1 MWKIL
6 KAQLNYNKLVLIGC
20 FLFSLAVI
28 VPFTIQDWQD
38 IDKSYPALR
47 AVFFAMTMIVFFSSF
62 VRNVKEKRDRFF
74 NKLPVNVWQL
84 GLTRLTFILLF
95 WICLMVFV
103 GIAFIIRPSI
113 FDGKILLDLL
123 SQTGFIFSLIGIVFI
138 LKDIPYVFI
147 FKKLKLVIGVL
158 NFIVILG
165 CYLLF
170 MLFIVTKNAME
181 ISPSLIP
188 LKDGFNQF
196 ITSIA
201 GSVIFMLLGM
211 AVCFLSLNVFSWR
224 KTFIE

>member
-20 FLFSLAVI
+20 GFFSLAVI
-28 VPFTIQDWQD
+28 VPFIVQDWQD

-47 AVFFAMTMIVFFSSF
+47 AALFAMTVIVFFSSF
-62 VRNVKEKRDRFF
+62 VRNVKEKRDHFF
-74 NKLPVNVWQL
+74 NKLPINVLQL
-84 GLTRLTFILLF
+84 GLIRLFFILLF
-95 WICLMVFV
+95 WFCLMVFV

-113 FDGKILLDLL
+113 FNGKILMDLL

-138 LKDIPYVFI
+138 LKDLSYVLI
-147 FKKLKLVIGVL
+147 FKKLKILIGVL

-170 MLFIVTKNAME
+170 MLFIVSKNAME

-201 GSVIFMLLGM
+201 GSVVFMLLGM
-211 AVCFLSLNVFSWR
+211 AMCFLSINVFSWR